1 MDELGPI
8 CESLGANLSRKELQ
22 AFIREV
28 DTDGSGTVE
37 WEEYLGAMHRQ
48 RRDARAKGSGL
59 LELFSKRKAEGELRK
74 QEQILEQQRQ
84 AELRLQETERA
95 AELANIR
102 ANKKKEK
109 EQQAI
114 LRRNAEMER
123 KAMLEKER
131 IEREK
136 VAAERKREAAVAK
149 KAAAAQKRQKEME
162 KSKEKLKMSKAQQR
176 LQKQKL
182 ADERRALKERFED
195 ERRALKA
202 KMLKAKSERK
212 HNQLKL
218 LKEKEVEMAK
228 RHAAEMKNVMGPQP
242 PARGSQSSRS
252 SKRGPAPSPGRKI
265 V

>member
-1 MDELGPI
+1 MKRAEVERLFTPKDLLALREQFARFDTAGTGSIGVMSYPI

-28 DTDGSGTVE
+28 DTGSGTVE
-37 WEEYLGAMHRQ
+37 WEEYLARCTVRG
-48 RRDARAKGSGL
+48 DARAKGSGL

-84 AELRLQETERA
+84 AELWLQETERA

-136 VAAERKREAAVAK
+136 VAAERKRSRRREEGRRRRRGRRRWR
-149 KAAAAQKRQKEME
+149 KA
-162 KSKEKLKMSKAQQR
+162 
-176 LQKQKL
+176 
-182 ADERRALKERFED
+182 RR
-195 ERRALKA
+195 
-202 KMLKAKSERK
+202 S
-212 HNQLKL
+212 
-218 LKEKEVEMAK
+218 
-228 RHAAEMKNVMGPQP
+228 
-242 PARGSQSSRS
+242 
-252 SKRGPAPSPGRKI
+252 
-265 V
+265 